1 MSRVIIIG
9 MRSLWFMPMTFL
21 AGIHGFAYFVPY
33 LLLVAVLAMFLAQ
46 ARRARPKAVPIPVVV
61 YSPSSEFE
69 AVPA

>member
-46 ARRARPKAVPIPVVV
+46 ARRARPKAVPIPVRDF
-61 YSPSSEFE
+61 SSRLELE
-69 AVPA
+69 ATPA